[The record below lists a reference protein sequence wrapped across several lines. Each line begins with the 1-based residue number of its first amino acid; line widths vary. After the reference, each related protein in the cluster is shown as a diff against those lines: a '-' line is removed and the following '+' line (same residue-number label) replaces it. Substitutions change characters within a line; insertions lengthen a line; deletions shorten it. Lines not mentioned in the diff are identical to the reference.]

1 MSLNSVVIIGR
12 LVRDPELKYANSGT
26 AIGNFTVAVDRYAKA
41 GEEKKTDFI
50 KVICFGKQAENVA
63 KFLGKGSECAV
74 EGSIQTGSYEKDG
87 RTVYTTEVLANRVQF
102 IGGKAQNGSVSEA
115 MNGVDTRAYTEGDLP
130 F

>member
-1 MSLNSVVIIGR
+1 MNVVMVIGR

-41 GEEKKTDFI
+41 GEEKKADFI
-50 KVICFGKQAENVA
+50 KVVCFGKTSENVA
-63 KFLGKGSECAV
+63 KFLSKGSECAV

-102 IGGKAQNGSVSEA
+102 IGGKAQNGSVSEVS
-115 MNGVDTRAYTEGDLP
+115 NGFDTSAYTEGEPP

>member
-1 MSLNSVVIIGR
+1 MNVVMVIGR

-41 GEEKKTDFI
+41 GEEKKADFI
-50 KVICFGKQAENVA
+50 KVVCFGKTSENVA
-63 KFLGKGSECAV
+63 KFLSKGSECAV

-102 IGGKAQNGSVSEA
+102 IGGKAQNGSVSEVS
-115 MNGVDTRAYTEGDLP
+115 NDIDTSVYTEGEPP

>member
-1 MSLNSVVIIGR
+1 MNVVMVIGR

-41 GEEKKTDFI
+41 GEEKKADFI
-50 KVICFGKQAENVA
+50 KVVCFGKTAENVA
-63 KFLGKGSECAV
+63 KFLSKGSECAV
-74 EGSIQTGSYEKDG
+74 EGSIQTGSYENDG

-102 IGGKAQNGSVSEA
+102 IGGKAQNGSVSEVS
-115 MNGVDTRAYTEGDLP
+115 NDIDTSVYTEGEPP

>member
-1 MSLNSVVIIGR
+1 MINRVVLQGR

-87 RTVYTTEVLANRVQF
+87 KKFYTTEVLANRVQF
-102 IGGKAQNGSVSEA
+102 IGGKAQNGSVSE
-115 MNGVDTRAYTEGDLP
+115 VDKDFDTSAYTEGQPP